1 MGDRSRKYTHRPTNT
16 HRQVPR
22 ESGTG
27 VKGARMGIG
36 RGYKGHKGKG
46 KVEDPPGRSSGL

>member
-46 KVEDPPGRSSGL
+46 RVEDPPGRSSGL